1 MFEVKDCT
9 FYINGE
15 QLNVNPIDVEISEN
29 YYDEK
34 YDKPLKFNATKEA
47 TFSGTTEFNIDT
59 WLKILGYNWWQRVVV
74 KVKLAFY
81 EFKKWILKLIME
93 DQYGLRIS
101 CG

>member
-34 YDKPLKFNATKEA
+34 YDNPLKFNATKEA
-47 TFSGTTEFNIDT
+47 TFSGEIENFNADA
-59 WLKILGYNWWQRVVV
+59 WLKLLGLTWWQIIVI
-74 KVKLAFY
+74 KVKWAFY
-81 EFKKWILKLIME
+81 RCSNWIRELINNVRM
-93 DQYGLRIS
+93 Y
-101 CG
+101 

>member
-34 YDKPLKFNATKEA
+34 YDKRLKFNATKEA
-47 TFSGTTEFNIDT
+47 TFSGTAEFNIDT

-93 DQYGLRIS
+93 D
-101 CG
+101 

>member
-15 QLNVNPIDVEISEN
+15 QLNVKPIDVEISEN

-47 TFSGTTEFNIDT
+47 TFSGTAEFNIDT

-93 DQYGLRIS
+93 D
-101 CG
+101 

>member
-34 YDKPLKFNATKEA
+34 YDNPLKFNATKEA
-47 TFSGTTEFNIDT
+47 TFSGTAEFNINT
-59 WLKILGYNWWQRVVV
+59 WPKLLGYNWWQRIVL
-74 KVKLAFY
+74 KINLAFY
-81 EFKKWILKLIME
+81 KFKNWIFKLIME
-93 DQYGLRIS
+93 G
-101 CG
+101 

>member
-34 YDKPLKFNATKEA
+34 YDKPLKFNATKEV
-47 TFSGTTEFNIDT
+47 TFSGTAEFNIDT

-93 DQYGLRIS
+93 D
-101 CG
+101 